1 MRHWEACE
9 KTNNP
14 IFSLKLERRN
24 DAIIYR
30 CNPSTARPH
39 TQYTSI
45 GASEECHHHPHTK
58 RIRRRRRAQ
67 ENLANHFSVL
77 TWQMHRN
84 ELHCE
89 IGLFCRKMHQLMWIN
104 RMCWPNFYSLSEHS
118 VSTMPMNCNI
128 NDAHREQPSG
138 MGTCT
143 VERFLF
149 TLNTVLCMRHK
160 TQSQNS
166 TKPTSATHIEESV
179 SLDFTAIS
187 VNDLCVCVCCM
198 SIALR
203 ALFV

>member
-1 MRHWEACE
+1 M
-9 KTNNP
+9 
-14 IFSLKLERRN
+14 L
-24 DAIIYR
+24 
-30 CNPSTARPH
+30 
-39 TQYTSI
+39 TQFLL
-45 GASEECHHHPHTK
+45 ALRALRQHH
-58 RIRRRRRAQ
+58 A
-67 ENLANHFSVL
+67 
-77 TWQMHRN
+77 N
-84 ELHCE
+84 ELQ
-89 IGLFCRKMHQLMWIN
+89 HQ
-104 RMCWPNFYSLSEHS
+104 RC
-118 VSTMPMNCNI
+118 T
-128 NDAHREQPSG
+128 REQPSG